1 MKALILKAPGT
12 NRDRDAAEAIASAGA
27 ISDIL
32 PLADIREHPDRML
45 DYGMLVVPGGFSYGD
60 ALGAGRLFALDLE
73 HFLAEQVQRFVETG
87 RPVLGICNGFQVLV
101 KAGLL
106 PGSGAEQGSGLA
118 HKSLRRVTL
127 AHNQHGRFECRWVN
141 LCAPPSRSIWT
152 RGIEGFSC
160 PVAHGEGRFSAASDE
175 ALNALVA
182 RGCVALQYADAQWSI
197 AGGRYPE
204 NPNGSALDIAG
215 ICNEQGNVLGLM
227 PHPENAVF
235 AWQSASL
242 PGRRPQG
249 ALTLFRNGIEYA
261 RH

>member
-12 NRDRDAAEAIASAGA
+12 NRDRDAAEAIALAGA
-27 ISDIL
+27 TYEIL
-32 PLADIREHPDRML
+32 PLADLRGHPDHML

-73 HFLAEQVQRFVETG
+73 HFFIEQVQRFVETG

-106 PGSGAEQGSGLA
+106 PGAGFAQRGQ
-118 HKSLRRVTL
+118 RCVTL
-127 AHNQHGRFECRWVN
+127 AHNQSGRFECRWVN
-141 LCAPPSRSIWT
+141 LSAASSRSIWT

-160 PVAHGEGRFSAASDE
+160 PVAHGEGRFSTASE
-175 ALNALVA
+175 ETLNALMA
-182 RGCVALQYADAQWSI
+182 SGCIALQYADAQWKA
-197 AGGRYPE
+197 AGGSYPE
-204 NPNGSALDIAG
+204 NPNGSAADIAG
-215 ICNEQGNVLGLM
+215 ICNEEGNVLGLM

-242 PGRRPQG
+242 PGRLLEG
-249 ALTLFRNGIEYA
+249 ALALFRNGVAYA
-261 RH
+261 QH